1 MARIAYGM
9 CNVVTGDD
17 STSYR
22 RSDNSEPA
30 PQVTIPHLRARL
42 TIQEAK
48 ALADELWRLFS
59 FSTTR
64 VWCHEASAVP
74 ALARRADGGPVQTR
88 TADLYRVKVAL

>member
-30 PQVTIPHLRARL
+30 PQVTMPHLRARV
-42 TIQEAK
+42 TIHEAK
-48 ALADELWRLFS
+48 ALAEDLAHAAGEIKLEEVR
-59 FSTTR
+59 TKP
-64 VWCHEASAVP
+64 VDGKVIASA
-74 ALARRADGGPVQTR
+74 
-88 TADLYRVKVAL
+88 

>member
-22 RSDNSEPA
+22 RSDLSEPA

-42 TIQEAK
+42 TIDEAK
-48 ALADELWRLFS
+48 ALADD
-59 FSTTR
+59 
-64 VWCHEASAVP
+64 
-74 ALARRADGGPVQTR
+74 LARAAAAAASMEGAQ
-88 TADLYRVKVAL
+88 

>member
-30 PQVTIPHLRARL
+30 PQVTIPHLRAQLDDPRG
-42 TIQEAK
+42 QGAGRGPRACSGGGSK
-48 ALADELWRLFS
+48 HGR
-59 FSTTR
+59 STVMETR
-64 VWCHEASAVP
+64 
-74 ALARRADGGPVQTR
+74 R
-88 TADLYRVKVAL
+88 

>member
-42 TIQEAK
+42 TIHEAK
-48 ALADELWRLFS
+48 ALAEDLVRAA
-59 FSTTR
+59 
-64 VWCHEASAVP
+64 EAAASIEGA
-74 ALARRADGGPVQTR
+74 Q
-88 TADLYRVKVAL
+88 